1 MMQHWIGRRVIV
13 DRMDGHK
20 DPVQGIL
27 LKWDDEAQLV
37 VVGAKRIKIPFAQI
51 ARIHA
56 LPEDAHG
63 RGKRK
68 ARSSLHSVGYIMRQP
83 LQFDNAIY
91 FRSAVTIW
99 KGPKLIAYRAVVK
112 SHDQT
117 YVELENGQ
125 KLEKDLYTFVVRSRR
140 GHR

>member
-1 MMQHWIGRRVIV
+1 MQHWIGRRVMV
-13 DRMDGHK
+13 VRMDGRK

-27 LKWDDEAQLV
+27 LKWDEEAELI

-51 ARIHA
+51 ARIQT

-63 RGKRK
+63 RGKKK
-68 ARSSLHSVGYIMRQP
+68 ARSSLHSIGYIMRQSI
-83 LQFDNAIY
+83 QFDNAIY

-99 KGPKLIAYRAVVK
+99 KGPKLIAYRATIT
-112 SHDQT
+112 SHDQFQ
-117 YVELENGQ
+117 VELEDGQ
-125 KLEKDLYTFVVRSRR
+125 IFEKDLYTFVVRSRR